1 MHVLTHAQPGL
12 LKVKV
17 GEKALVR
24 PPEWEEVLALRGP
37 DTVLVVLDLR
47 EADFISSLFL
57 QGCVDLSRVLADA
70 GQQLALLH
78 LSPYQE
84 RLLELV
90 EGASRLLVLSGEEQ
104 VSEQLAALRVNAEPG
119 GTDEGVTPPEKTML
133 WG

>member
-1 MHVLTHAQPGL
+1 
-12 LKVKV
+12 
-17 GEKALVR
+17 
-24 PPEWEEVLALRGP
+24 
-37 DTVLVVLDLR
+37 
-47 EADFISSLFL
+47 
-57 QGCVDLSRVLADA
+57 
-70 GQQLALLH
+70 LLH